1 MGLTAPGARDNDS
14 NGTMKT
20 LRLRGIWLLLRD
32 SAIAW
37 DDDNI
42 GTQGAALAFFTV
54 FSLSPL
60 LIMVI
65 VFSSLGFGHEAASGH
80 LVSQIRGLIGIEGA
94 AFVQSLIT
102 NAYRSDSNILATVF
116 SVVMILLGAS
126 AVFVQLR
133 DSLNT
138 IWRVQQR
145 PIGTVRA
152 FLRSRL
158 LSFAMI
164 VGIGFVLLVSL
175 VLSAALAVTSSY
187 LSNLFAIFSGMV
199 NLLDFVVSFVGITVV
214 FAAMFKFVPAA
225 TVKWRDVWVGAAV
238 TSLLFSIGKLLIGL
252 YLGNGAIGSTFGAAR
267 SLVVIMLWAYYSAQI
282 VLFGAEFTRL
292 YAMRFGAEIL
302 PSANAVRVVTRTV
315 ETKRARVPRRRTAD
329 SEDNH

>member
-1 MGLTAPGARDNDS
+1 MR
-14 NGTMKT
+14 T
-20 LRLRGIWLLLRD
+20 LRVKGIWLLLKD

-42 GTQGAALAFFTV
+42 GTQGAALAFFTA

-65 VFSSLGFGHEAASGH
+65 VLSSLGFGQEAASGH

-94 AFVQSLIT
+94 NFVQSLIT
-102 NAYRSDSNILATVF
+102 NAYKSDSNILATIF
-116 SVVMILLGAS
+116 SVAMILLGAS

-138 IWRVQQR
+138 IWRVQQK
-145 PIGTVRA
+145 PIGTIRG
-152 FLRSRL
+152 FLRGRL

-164 VGIGFVLLVSL
+164 VGIGFLLLVSL
-175 VLSAALAVTSSY
+175 ILSAFLAAMSNYV
-187 LSNLFAIFSGMV
+187 SNLLAILSGLV
-199 NLLDFVVSFVGITVV
+199 SILDFTISFVGITVM
-214 FAAMFKFVPAA
+214 FALMFKFVPAA

-252 YLGNGAIGSTFGAAR
+252 YLGNGDIGSTFGAAR
-267 SLVVIMLWAYYSAQI
+267 SLVVIMLWAYYSSQI

-292 YAMRFGAEIL
+292 YAMRFGTDIL

-315 ETKRARVPRRRTAD
+315 KTRLARIPRAD
-329 SEDNH
+329 QHESGKQK